1 LRTFDA
7 NRDGDSLLYRSAV
20 LLAAGAVAFVGF
32 AACAG
37 MLQGRGR
44 VRRTP
49 LPGDALSIARKELKL
64 LRN

>member
-1 LRTFDA
+1 
-7 NRDGDSLLYRSAV
+7 LLYRSAI

-37 MLQGRGR
+37 MLQGRNK
-44 VRRTP
+44 VRRSP
-49 LPGDALSIARKELKL
+49 PPGEALSIARRELRL